1 MNPLTSSESN
11 WLWSVNDKSH
21 NTALNTKNH
30 MYALKKKGKV
40 KPTKRIAILERAL
53 NFTQQKWT
61 TIKNPANNGS
71 PNEHWVN
78 NNRTNALERA
88 AAYAADLSA
97 FLVP

>member
-1 MNPLTSSESN
+1 
-11 WLWSVNDKSH
+11 
-21 NTALNTKNH
+21 

-40 KPTKRIAILERAL
+40 KQTKRIAILERAL
-53 NFTQQKWT
+53 NITQQKWT

-78 NNRTNALERA
+78 NNNNRTNALERA